1 MDRLNYVSPFARL
14 SAHLTPNSVLDFGYS
29 SGAPPVDLLNS
40 PKEKEIDPGLQR
52 DITALSV
59 MPRVSLRKGNA
70 YVQRSQNFEL
80 GYTVELG
87 SRTLSLGAY
96 KESVANG
103 ALNLSAP
110 GDFHYSGDLMPELF
124 SNSSVFNIGRYAR
137 HGYTA
142 SVTEQLSDHFS
153 ATLAYGRGGVL
164 LTDGRALETTNPEEL
179 RSRIRSG
186 QRHWARGRIAGV
198 APGIGTRF
206 AASYEWT
213 DHTSLVPG
221 HVYLTQKSYPET
233 GLNIRLRQPLPS
245 FGSLPGRIEATA
257 ELRNLL
263 AQGYLPIA
271 LSDGR
276 RLILSNSPRGLR
288 GGVSFIF

>member
-1 MDRLNYVSPFARL
+1 MTWLQILKRQNFFDD
-14 SAHLTPNSVLDFGYS
+14 HLTC
-29 SGAPPVDLLNS
+29 
-40 PKEKEIDPGLQR
+40 R
-52 DITALSV
+52 
-59 MPRVSLRKGNA
+59 
-70 YVQRSQNFEL
+70 
-80 GYTVELG
+80 
-87 SRTLSLGAY
+87 RTLDACYVLR
-96 KESVANG
+96 
-103 ALNLSAP
+103 
-110 GDFHYSGDLMPELF
+110 ELKYLQIAAVF
-124 SNSSVFNIGRYAR
+124 YNSSVFNIGRYAR

-142 SVTEQLSDHFS
+142 SVTEQLSEHFS

-164 LTDGRALETTNPEEL
+164 LTDGRTLETTNPDEL

-186 QRHWARGRIAGV
+186 QRHWARGRIAGITPV
-198 APGIGTRF
+198 IGTRF

-213 DHTSLVPG
+213 DHASLVPG

-288 GGVSFIF
+288 GAKGLT